1 MTDIDSAYL
10 LKLAREKSVER
21 RRLLTEIIADLFQG
35 DGKVLTERE
44 RALMFN
50 IMHKMVRDAEL
61 SIRQIIGQRLADVPD
76 VPHELALFLAND
88 DIEVAYPI
96 LSGHTVLQD
105 EDLI

>member
-10 LKLAREKSVER
+10 LKLARDKSVER

-76 VPHELALFLAND
+76 VPHELALFTGQRRHRGCLP
-88 DIEVAYPI
+88 Y
-96 LSGHTVLQD
+96 TVRSHRPPGRGPD
-105 EDLI
+105 